1 MNKLVM
7 FAGVV
12 ALAGVMSGCVSTA
25 VDDDPVAKWQKERF
39 ASDAITALQKDNKL
53 PSAMDVSVKSSIGV
67 KPAAAIINTFDAP
80 FAAAYAKV
88 VKNADELYFK
98 TVKGHAIYQ
107 NVADAAH
114 DNKTSIDVESAKLP
128 AEEKKVFDEYIAYAK
143 GLKQEDQDSTLK
155 LIEEL
160 IGQFAEGA
168 QQVAGVG
175 DKVRACPEFAA
186 LAGFEAVKEGKNLS
200 SDLVDLKDQM
210 ASATTGLNEW
220 KRLVEID
227 KAAREY
233 AIKR

>member
-1 MNKLVM
+1 MKKLMVT
-7 FAGVV
+7 
-12 ALAGVMSGCVSTA
+12 AGVMTLACLLTGCVSTA
-25 VDDDPVAKWQKERF
+25 VENDPVAKWQKDRF
-39 ASDAITALQKDNKL
+39 ASDAIVALQKENKL
-53 PSAMDVSVKSSIGV
+53 PSALDVSVKSSIGV
-67 KPAAAIINTFDAP
+67 KAAAAIVNTFDAP
-80 FAAAYAKV
+80 FAAGYAKV

-98 TVKGHAIYQ
+98 TVKGHAVYQ

-114 DNKTSIDVESAKLP
+114 DNKTSIDTEASKLP
-128 AEEKKVFDEYIAYAK
+128 ADEKKVFDEYIAYTK

-160 IGQFAEGA
+160 LNQFADGA

-175 DKVRACPEFAA
+175 DRVKACPEFAA
-186 LAGFEAVKEGKNLS
+186 LAGLEAVKEGKNLA
-200 SDLVDLKDQM
+200 SDLSALKEQM

-233 AIKR
+233 AIQR